1 MLSFMPQILYV
12 LKSKLLPVFV
22 GMALCLSAFSPA
34 AAAEISSLRIGQGIG
49 NIRVVFDADSKFD
62 YKVFLLTEPRRLVI
76 DTQNVSVNPKIEK
89 VVEPNSFITQARL
102 GTAGVDGVR
111 IVLDLQKP
119 AVVKKVF
126 MLPPQ
131 SNFSWRFV
139 VDLEV
144 ASEREFRSK
153 VGNDHALSNDSYS
166 SAKTV
171 IAGKPHHRPKLRP
184 QPKRTSRKK
193 SSSSMPGM
201 AALIPEQS
209 VSPAYMKKT

>member
-89 VVEPNSFITQARL
+89 VVEPNSSQDRQHA
-102 GTAGVDGVR
+102 GNSNCSPDAGV
-111 IVLDLQKP
+111 P
-119 AVVKKVF
+119 
-126 MLPPQ
+126 M
-131 SNFSWRFV
+131 N
-139 VDLEV
+139 
-144 ASEREFRSK
+144 
-153 VGNDHALSNDSYS
+153 
-166 SAKTV
+166 
-171 IAGKPHHRPKLRP
+171 
-184 QPKRTSRKK
+184 RKN
-193 SSSSMPGM
+193 GYLCH
-201 AALIPEQS
+201 AALHTEFYCYTPD
-209 VSPAYMKKT
+209 T

>member
-1 MLSFMPQILYV
+1 MPQILYV

-119 AVVKKVF
+119 AVVKKVLCCRRKAISAGVLSSIWKW
-126 MLPPQ
+126 LP
-131 SNFSWRFV
+131 S
-139 VDLEV
+139 
-144 ASEREFRSK
+144 
-153 VGNDHALSNDSYS
+153 GS
-166 SAKTV
+166 SAPRWAMIT
-171 IAGKPHHRPKLRP
+171 R
-184 QPKRTSRKK
+184 
-193 SSSSMPGM
+193 
-201 AALIPEQS
+201 
-209 VSPAYMKKT
+209 